1 MPVRIGKIEL
11 VGLTNIYTEDA
22 RNLVQQRV
30 PGQAGS
36 VFQDLGREPVT
47 VVMEGLLLGEDPQ
60 GALEELR
67 QAQMKAT
74 PMSFASD
81 AIAGADLTDVLIADF
96 QVRQLAGHQSRFS
109 FFLRVKEYVEPPASK
124 DAGVASVNQA
134 VKQDAQTWAQ
144 GSVDAAGV
152 MQDPGSLMKAVDKN
166 PELLNHLTPDELGS
180 VVNGTKDSLTGK
192 DFGGLMSKL
201 GKVNPGAIIGFVKS
215 LTEAGSIGEFI
226 QKLAT
231 EGVSL
236 LEQMTGL
243 DLGAALDVIK
253 GIAGAGDFLAK
264 LQRVA
269 KEASALGDAIV
280 GFDPLGPFQNLEALE
295 KKALPEDTTPEEP
308 PKQELEEPT

>member
-1 MPVRIGKIEL
+1 MAVRIGKIEL

-30 PGQAGS
+30 PGQSGS

-47 VVMEGLLLGEDPQ
+47 IVMEGIFLGNDTQAE
-60 GALEELR
+60 LEELR

-96 QVRQLAGHQSRFS
+96 QVKQLAGHQSRFS
-109 FFLRVKEYVEPPASK
+109 FFLRVKEYVEPPVAA
-124 DAGVASVNQA
+124 DAGVAA
-134 VKQDAQTWAQ
+134 VDKAVAADAGAWAK

-152 MQDPGSLMKAVDKN
+152 LQNPDSLMAAVDGN
-166 PELLNHLTPDELGS
+166 PELLGHLTPDELGS
-180 VVNGTKDSLTGK
+180 VVNGTKDSLTGEN
-192 DFGGLMSKL
+192 FGSLLGSL
-201 GKVNPGAIIGFVKS
+201 GKVNPAAVGGFIDS
-215 LTEAGSIGEFI
+215 LKESGSLGEFI

-236 LEQMTGL
+236 LEMVKGI
-243 DLGAALDVIK
+243 DFGAALNVIK

-264 LQRVA
+264 LKRVA
-269 KEASALGDAIV
+269 EEASALGTTL
-280 GFDPLGPFQNLEALE
+280 GEFDPLGPFKDLES
-295 KKALPEDTTPEEP
+295 KP
-308 PKQELEEPT
+308 

>member
-1 MPVRIGKIEL
+1 MAVRIGKIEL

-30 PGQAGS
+30 PGQSGS

-47 VVMEGLLLGEDPQ
+47 IVMEGLFLGSDTQAE
-60 GALEELR
+60 LEELR

-109 FFLRVKEYVEPPASK
+109 FFLRVKEYVEPPVAA
-124 DAGVASVNQA
+124 DAGVAA
-134 VKQDAQTWAQ
+134 VDAAVAADAESWAR

-152 MQDPGSLMKAVDKN
+152 LQNPDSLMEAVDGN
-166 PELLNHLTPDELGS
+166 PALLGHLTPDELGS
-180 VVNGTKDSLTGK
+180 VVNGTKDSLTGEN
-192 DFGGLMSKL
+192 FGSLLGSL
-201 GKVNPGAIIGFVKS
+201 GKVNPAAVGGFIDS
-215 LTEAGSIGEFI
+215 LRQSGSLGEFI

-236 LEQMTGL
+236 LEMVKGV
-243 DLGAALDVIK
+243 DFGAALSLIK
-253 GIAGAGDFLAK
+253 GIAGAGDFLTK
-264 LQRVA
+264 LKRVA
-269 KEASALGDAIV
+269 EEASALGTTL
-280 GFDPLGPFQNLEALE
+280 GEFDPLGPFKDLEA
-295 KKALPEDTTPEEP
+295 KP
-308 PKQELEEPT
+308 

>member
-47 VVMEGLLLGEDPQ
+47 VVMEGLLLGDDPQ
-60 GALEELR
+60 AALEELR

-96 QVRQLAGHQSRFS
+96 QVRQLAGHQNRFS

-124 DAGVASVNQA
+124 DAGVAAVNEA
-134 VKQDAQTWAQ
+134 VQQDAKAWAK
-144 GSVDAAGV
+144 SSTDAASV
-152 MQDPGSLMKAVDKN
+152 LQNPESLMDAVDEN
-166 PELLNHLTPDELGS
+166 PDLLNHLSPDELGS

-201 GKVNPGAIIGFVKS
+201 GKVNPGAIIGFVQS
-215 LTEAGSIGEFI
+215 LSKAGSIGEFI

-231 EGVSL
+231 EGINL
-236 LEQMTGL
+236 LEEMTGL
-243 DLGAALDVIK
+243 DLGAALKVIK

-264 LQRVA
+264 VQAVA
-269 KEASALGDAIV
+269 KEASALGEAIV

-295 KKALPEDTTPEEP
+295 KKAVADPDVSREP
-308 PKQELEEPT
+308 GEQP